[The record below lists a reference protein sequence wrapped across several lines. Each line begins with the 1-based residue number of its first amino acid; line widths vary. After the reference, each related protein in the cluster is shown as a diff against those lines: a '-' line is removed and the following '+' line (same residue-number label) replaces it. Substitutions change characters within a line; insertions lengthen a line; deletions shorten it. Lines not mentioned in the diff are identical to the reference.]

1 VQNTVTAVLDGKDTN
16 APLLLLEKQV
26 SRVKLVAEVR
36 VPNPTSQL
44 PGVVV
49 SMQYQTTVPVANADA
64 NVR

>member
-1 VQNTVTAVLDGKDTN
+1 VQNTVTGVLDGKDTN

-49 SMQYQTTVPVANADA
+49 SMQYQTTVPVANAEA

>member
-1 VQNTVTAVLDGKDTN
+1 VTGVLDGKDTN
-16 APLLLLEKQV
+16 ASLLLLEKQV

-49 SMQYQTTVPVANADA
+49 SMQYQTTVPVANAEA

>member
-26 SRVKLVAEVR
+26 PRVKLVAEVR
-36 VPNPTSQL
+36 VPTPTSQL

-49 SMQYQTTVPVANADA
+49 SMQYQTTEPIAKADA